1 LQAEQPSVS
10 EKPAPWAWL
19 LLLVLWV
26 AAAAVAPTQ
35 PACSQGWTVACAV
48 LSGLASMWLP
58 AATLAV
64 TLMGFS
70 SSKGA
75 RASGQIAGVA
85 SVAALALTA
94 SAGAYPHPGTFVSGP
109 GCDEALQALESVGSW
124 LAVGKACKRET
135 GTCTMRDLTTP
146 MIPWLDDC
154 CPTGCSAALND
165 SDLCNAVCFAAH
177 SAVAAD
183 VCSYDVPELRCTLQ
197 EEKRWLAGGQG
208 DNENGDDDGA
218 NGGEHKDAD
227 HTSLL
232 QFHDAGEDL
241 SSSTRTP
248 LEALH
253 DETSFMEQ
261 PGVHGGEMA
270 DMINAGVPQ
279 GHARRFEQL
288 MRRYRF
294 YVTMDLGP
302 EARWALGRWLTVSQW
317 AAGAQDCLEDVIRDR
332 IQETR
337 QYPLQRAPREGEL
350 RNELIRW
357 TAELTELVADVGVA
371 AALAATPGILQPL
384 PTPATAADF
393 PNLRA
398 PTTRTVS
405 RSRSR
410 GRQEVGELGHDAHTT
425 NEGDNTGGDV
435 SSLFSHPVLWRS
447 EEGDETVLMMYGGY
461 DRHEHEDNRED
472 TEMVEEEG
480 PVIDNANEEER
491 PFPAGDPPGLLGPV
505 GAEELDTDVTRMGDL
520 MHEEV
525 EFADRAMLVQQAVRG
540 AMHELPPG
548 SAREVI
554 RRMMLR
560 QDYMVNLQFWL
571 HRALTQS
578 LRTCPPG
585 DGPVDWAREA
595 EAAIW
600 RRIMGLEDQD
610 PMVRELR
617 AVIDGGAVVDATRP
631 SGVDMG
637 AEAGPSAV
645 EENAGDFENE
655 DDIVFEERSLDSD
668 ADQGGSESSE
678 HRPDE
683 PGDVG
688 RGEPDVHALSGEASG
703 LEEPGSLEGHVD
715 NRRLQTALSVMH
727 VDDTSPYYV
736 DAFFLCFV
744 QKMAM
749 QKKKMVMRLVVA
761 LGPWILDVV
770 GRRTWSD
777 DVEVMGMYMPVMNMP
792 VMNMAVSLQHRAIRR
807 LDQSRAPVHDSAL

>member
-1 LQAEQPSVS
+1 MSMTAGPSSTPSTSQAQGSDT
-10 EKPAPWAWL
+10 
-19 LLLVLWV
+19 LVD
-26 AAAAVAPTQ
+26 
-35 PACSQGWTVACAV
+35 
-48 LSGLASMWLP
+48 
-58 AATLAV
+58 
-64 TLMGFS
+64 MGTTHD
-70 SSKGA
+70 GH
-75 RASGQIAGVA
+75 
-85 SVAALALTA
+85 
-94 SAGAYPHPGTFVSGP
+94 Y
-109 GCDEALQALESVGSW
+109 
-124 LAVGKACKRET
+124 
-135 GTCTMRDLTTP
+135 TP
-146 MIPWLDDC
+146 MWQGGGGAGS
-154 CPTGCSAALND
+154 TSSGST
-165 SDLCNAVCFAAH
+165 SSRGVGFYKGG
-177 SAVAAD
+177 VW
-183 VCSYDVPELRCTLQ
+183 YDRERTE
-197 EEKRWLAGGQG
+197 EEKRWLAGGQGPRRQEKRRARMQAWVDGQWLPSWLESYKREKAEREKKNDMGDHREGPPRREG

-617 AVIDGGAVVDATRP
+617 AVIDARL
-631 SGVDMG
+631 
-637 AEAGPSAV
+637 
-645 EENAGDFENE
+645 
-655 DDIVFEERSLDSD
+655 RS
-668 ADQGGSESSE
+668 
-678 HRPDE
+678 
-683 PGDVG
+683 
-688 RGEPDVHALSGEASG
+688 
-703 LEEPGSLEGHVD
+703 
-715 NRRLQTALSVMH
+715 
-727 VDDTSPYYV
+727 
-736 DAFFLCFV
+736 
-744 QKMAM
+744 
-749 QKKKMVMRLVVA
+749 
-761 LGPWILDVV
+761 I
-770 GRRTWSD
+770 
-777 DVEVMGMYMPVMNMP
+777 
-792 VMNMAVSLQHRAIRR
+792 
-807 LDQSRAPVHDSAL
+807 